1 MQTPNWIATST
12 YLLFSTIFMLE
23 VRNISR
29 KFSLACSIPLSLN
42 RVQTVGFLGCLI
54 SLVCDSILRSPLSSL
69 SQDKLFFLD
78 WLSLFQ
84 SCLVFNYCL
93 PLLLFRHQLHLL
105 CFQFTKANLPDLE
118 SLALFHS
125 IPLHFTRIM
134 DHIWKCWI
142 HLRNFICFPLLHR
155 LRKAYE

>member
-1 MQTPNWIATST
+1 
-12 YLLFSTIFMLE
+12 MLE
-23 VRNISR
+23 VHNILR

-54 SLVCDSILRSPLSSL
+54 SLACGSILRSPLSSL

-78 WLSLFQ
+78 WLNLFQ

-93 PLLLFRHQLHLL
+93 PLHLFLHQLHLL
-105 CFQFTKANLPDLE
+105 CFQFTKANLPNLE

-125 IPLHFTRIM
+125 IHLHFTRIM
-134 DHIWKCWI
+134 DYIWKYWI